1 MGDRFLQVNNLQQE
15 NIANR
20 EFSLIILFSLTGL
33 SVLIGIAIKFAQR
46 NRTQAEYAQLDRVGE
61 MSMEPFV
68 TNEELGQDALL
79 GSSPSSSNQ
88 EINNQ
93 TESTLLPPPTEESN
107 LEFENQG
114 YKSQSSSGLST
125 DTDEFRSL
133 NDTVTEIPSA
143 VTPEPATM
151 PAATSTPRQEPENEE
166 TPTPTVELQTPTMQ
180 QIAILHKWKHNLM

>member
-1 MGDRFLQVNNLQQE
+1 M
-15 NIANR
+15 
-20 EFSLIILFSLTGL
+20 
-33 SVLIGIAIKFAQR
+33 LIGIAIKFAQR

-133 NDTVTEIPSA
+133 NDTVTENPPA

-166 TPTPTVELQTPTMQ
+166 SPTPTVELQTPTPTSTLPLRSKNIFRKRQRGKVSQSDPTRVQPKRAAKKKMDY
-180 QIAILHKWKHNLM
+180 KE